1 MLKSKKYLPL
11 QPQKINFRT
20 NKMKQAVIKEL
31 STKELEEKAGS
42 ENTNL
47 VKLRMSHAV
56 SPIENPLKIKHARKT
71 VARLKT
77 ELRKRE
83 LAK

>member
-1 MLKSKKYLPL
+1 
-11 QPQKINFRT
+11 
-20 NKMKQAVIKEL
+20 MKQIDIKDMSSDDLTEKL
-31 STKELEEKAGS
+31 LEQKAL
-42 ENTNL
+42 L

-56 SPIENPLKIKHARKT
+56 SPLENPKQLTEIRKT

-83 LAK
+83 LQAIN